1 MKIRD
6 ISIFAS
12 LDDGELDT
20 LEISGGIIERSYRRG
35 ERVFSAGDTPS
46 SIGIVL
52 SGGVR
57 IETNDIWGDRTVM
70 GIIEPG
76 QVFGESYA
84 LCRETLAVD
93 AVCAADSG
101 ILLLRVSALTHGET
115 GIKLMRALLTACAN
129 KNLRLSARIFCTSP
143 KTIRARVLTYLS
155 SCALSKGSHTF
166 TIPFDRQELADYLN
180 VDRTALSKELGKLA
194 REGKLSF
201 RKNSFILNA

>member
-6 ISIFAS
+6 IRIFGA
-12 LDDGELDT
+12 LDDEELDSLEVT
-20 LEISGGIIERSYRRG
+20 GEISERSYRRG
-35 ERVFSAGDTPS
+35 ERIFSAGDTPT

-52 SGGVR
+52 SGSVR
-57 IETNDIWGDRTVM
+57 IEANDIWGDRTVM
-70 GIIEPG
+70 SIIEPG

-84 LCRETLAVD
+84 LCHEPLAVD
-93 AVCAADSG
+93 AVCAADSEV
-101 ILLLRVSALTHGET
+101 LLFRTSALARGET
-115 GIKLMRALLTACAN
+115 GIKLTRALLTACAN

-155 SCALSKGSHTF
+155 SFALSKGSHTF

-180 VDRTALSKELGKLA
+180 VDRTALSKELGKLTK
-194 REGKLSF
+194 EGKLSF